1 MPELIQE
8 GKVYKAIPPLYKVTY
23 SNKKNEFDYV
33 YSDNEL
39 QNLKNKTRRKIAS
52 IQRYKGLGEMSS
64 EQLWDT
70 TMNPETRKL
79 AKICIDDIAECS
91 KEIDIF
97 MGPKAERRKNIIL
110 NNI

>member
-1 MPELIQE
+1 
-8 GKVYKAIPPLYKVTY
+8 
-23 SNKKNEFDYV
+23 
-33 YSDNEL
+33 
-39 QNLKNKTRRKIAS
+39 
-52 IQRYKGLGEMSS
+52 MSS